1 MGAILLMAMGY
12 DVLSMSSTSLPKVKA
27 VIRNISMEQSQAML
41 NEVMK
46 LSHAEAVTQTMTRLM
61 REANIE
67 RLIRPSKTTNV
78 D

>member
-1 MGAILLMAMGY
+1 
-12 DVLSMSSTSLPKVKA
+12 
-27 VIRNISMEQSQAML
+27 MEQSQVML

-78 D
+78 E